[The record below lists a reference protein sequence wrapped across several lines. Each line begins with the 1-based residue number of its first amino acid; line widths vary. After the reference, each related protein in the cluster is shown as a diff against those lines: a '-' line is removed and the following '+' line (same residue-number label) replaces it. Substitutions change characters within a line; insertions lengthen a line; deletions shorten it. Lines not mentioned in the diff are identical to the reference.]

1 MASFDSKILVV
12 DDTKGIRF
20 VVIKLLKELGYTNIV
35 EAENGK
41 MALEQITISGSDL
54 KLIIADIKMPEMD
67 GLQLLQTMKA
77 LGKYNHV
84 PIIVLSAESDK
95 MTIVK
100 AIDYGAKDYIIK
112 PVEKSVL
119 SEKLKKFMI

>member
-1 MASFDSKILVV
+1 MASLDSKILVV

-20 VVIKLLKELGYTNIV
+20 VVIKLLKELGYTNII

-41 MALEQITISGSDL
+41 MALEQITTSGSDI

-77 LGKYNHV
+77 LGKYNHL

>member
-1 MASFDSKILVV
+1 MASLDSKILVV

-20 VVIKLLKELGYTNIV
+20 VVIKLLKELGYTNII

-41 MALEQITISGSDL
+41 MALEKITTSGSDI

-77 LGKYNHV
+77 LGKYNHL

-112 PVEKSVL
+112 PVEKNVL

>member
-1 MASFDSKILVV
+1 MASLDSKILVV

-20 VVIKLLKELGYTNIV
+20 VVVKLLKELGYTNII

-41 MALEQITISGSDL
+41 IALEQITAPGSNVR
-54 KLIIADIKMPEMD
+54 LIIADIKMPEMD

-77 LGKYNHV
+77 LGKYNHL

-95 MTIVK
+95 TTIVK

-112 PVEKSVL
+112 PVEKNIL
-119 SEKLKKFMI
+119 NEKLKKFMI